1 MCTVEPPPELCIV
14 GQSKL
19 IQARICRRHER
30 TLTKEDYASMIGGEL
45 PFLEHELNQQ
55 LMNKL
60 KVMCVCVGHCADC
73 MSRRFSVSGIHGCTA
88 ASEVAMLHAHP
99 APPYA
104 MAGRVRRREHQPSR
118 VLLAH
123 GVYRWPHLT

>member
-1 MCTVEPPPELCIV
+1 MMCTVEPPPELCIV

-73 MSRRFSVSGIHGCTA
+73 QCLGFTFVPPPLRLPCCMLTRRCR
-88 ASEVAMLHAHP
+88 M
-99 APPYA
+99 
-104 MAGRVRRREHQPSR
+104 QW
-118 VLLAH
+118 LA
-123 GVYRWPHLT
+123 V